1 VKMRVFVQRVKRAS
15 LFVEENYRGKI
26 GKGVVVLVGFKKNDG
41 EKEIKYI
48 VDKIYNLRIFEDE
61 NGKMDHSIEKIKG
74 EIMIVPQITLYG
86 DVSHS
91 NRPDF
96 TKAEEFPKAKNLF
109 EMFVSEMKK
118 MGVKLLCGEFG
129 KKMLIEIHNDGP
141 VTIIIE
147 K

>member
-1 VKMRVFVQRVKRAS
+1 MKMKVVVQRVKRAS
-15 LFVEENYRGKI
+15 LFVEENYRGEI
-26 GKGVVVLVGFKKNDG
+26 GKGVVVLAGFKKNDG
-41 EKEIKYI
+41 EREIKYI

-61 NGKMDHSIEKIKG
+61 NGKMNYSIKKIKG
-74 EIMIVPQITLYG
+74 EIMVVPQFTLYG

-96 TKAEEFPKAKNLF
+96 TKAEEFSKAKNLF
-109 EMFVSEMKK
+109 EMFVDEMKK
-118 MGVKLLCGEFG
+118 KGVNPLCGEFG
-129 KKMLIEIHNDGP
+129 KKMLVEIHNDGP

>member
-1 VKMRVFVQRVKRAS
+1 MKMRVVVQRVKRAS
-15 LFVEENYRGKI
+15 LFVEENYRGEI
-26 GKGVVVLVGFKKNDG
+26 GKGGVVLVGFKKNDG

-61 NGKMDHSIEKIKG
+61 NGKMNYSIEKIKG
-74 EIMIVPQITLYG
+74 EIMVVPQFTLYG
-86 DVSHS
+86 DISHS

-96 TKAEEFPKAKNLF
+96 TESEEFSKARNLF

-118 MGVKLLCGEFG
+118 KGNKLLCGEFG
-129 KKMLIEIHNDGP
+129 KKMLVEIHNDGP

>member
-1 VKMRVFVQRVKRAS
+1 MKMKVVVQRVKKAS
-15 LFVEENYRGKI
+15 LFVEENYRGEI
-26 GKGVVVLVGFKKNDG
+26 GEGIVALAGFKKNDG
-41 EKEIKYI
+41 EREIKYI

-61 NGKMDHSIEKIKG
+61 NGKMNYSIEKIKG
-74 EIMIVPQITLYG
+74 EIMVVPQFTLYG

-96 TKAEEFPKAKNLF
+96 TKAEEFSKAKNLF
-109 EMFVSEMKK
+109 EMFVEEMKK
-118 MGVKLLCGEFG
+118 KGAKLLCGEFG
-129 KKMLIEIHNDGP
+129 KKMLVEIHNDGP

>member
-1 VKMRVFVQRVKRAS
+1 MRVVVQRVKRAS
-15 LFVEENYRGKI
+15 LFVEENYRGEI
-26 GKGVVVLVGFKKNDG
+26 GKGVVVLAGFKKNDG

-61 NGKMDHSIEKIKG
+61 NGKMNYSIEKIRG
-74 EIMIVPQITLYG
+74 EIMAIPQFTLYG

-96 TKAEEFPKAKNLF
+96 TKAEEFSKAKNLF
-109 EMFVSEMKK
+109 EMFVCEMKK
-118 MGVKLLCGEFG
+118 KGTKLLCGEFG